1 MLVQLKMYVAR
12 KNFGKICLKAICP
25 KEIPFFQ
32 YAVCDQRR
40 GEGTQFFGGGCI
52 QQKSP
57 TLIPSLSGKFW
68 SPHKDNPEDDARSAY
83 SNDFGNSEWEYFL

>member
-32 YAVCDQRR
+32 YAVCDHGRD
-40 GEGTQFFGGGCI
+40 GGLNFFSGGNI
-52 QQKSP
+52 QQNEK
-57 TLIPSLSGKFW
+57 GQ
-68 SPHKDNPEDDARSAY
+68 A
-83 SNDFGNSEWEYFL
+83 FGLAERHNFHC